1 MTPMR
6 AQIFLVWL
14 LLPVLSACGQEV
26 AETLLERTVF
36 LLNLEPERVAADGQ
50 GSLDLRRAESR
61 AFQLHGLAIGFEARR
76 ALQQARGS
84 ELVFRSTLAPEA
96 TLRFEVGFGRRQGF
110 DPSTSQSDPQ
120 PYELE
125 VLARSAEGA
134 ETRLWS
140 ATLVQPDAGETR
152 AWQAIECSLPFE
164 SGDLV
169 FRSHGTAEAAPA
181 PTAPGWANPRVCSTT
196 SARPIE
202 AAPRNMIVFLMDT
215 LRADHV
221 GPLGHARGTTPN
233 LDAIARDAL
242 VFSQANS
249 TSSWTKASVAS
260 LMTSRLPSLHG
271 VEGYPDRLRDSEV
284 TLARVFS
291 EAGYRTC
298 AVGYNTWV
306 FNPKFNLGSGFQDV
320 FEVFDQSREGGAR
333 ADAVVA
339 EALDWILRAPEKP
352 FLLYVHTI
360 DPHEPYVPD
369 AQYRAR
375 FVEPYAGELTGRLE
389 GPGRHTPRKKK
400 DVSEA
405 DLAFLRS
412 LYDAEIAF
420 ADAMLG
426 QLAQRLAE
434 LGLWDETT
442 LVFTS
447 DHGEEFLDHGSWSHG
462 GTLYQEQ
469 LHVPLVLKPPASAGV
484 EARRCELPV
493 SLLDVAPTLCELA
506 RLPLRPSFTGRSLL
520 QVYRGS
526 AAAHPIVAELRREGQ
541 HQVSVRDGDRKYI
554 RTLLPRPREELY
566 DLALDPHETRNFLK
580 DAQPAQLAAL
590 RALVDEHLDSAPQ
603 RGYALE
609 FLADGRAVKARIVVR
624 GSSELE
630 GDLIDGER
638 SGDDLELRSKE
649 RGGALVATLS
659 LGEKDRRDVLLFESP
674 PGAELELELEI
685 ELDGRP
691 MDPRA
696 LLLGRNG
703 TPATSAHLRLTPDD
717 AGLLVDAW
725 PAWEPRAG
733 VWLRL
738 WCFPEGESVEFDDG
752 MLDSLR
758 DLGYVK

>member
-1 MTPMR
+1 VR
-6 AQIFLVWL
+6 
-14 LLPVLSACGQEV
+14 SD
-26 AETLLERTVF
+26 R
-36 LLNLEPERVAADGQ
+36 
-50 GSLDLRRAESR
+50 
-61 AFQLHGLAIGFEARR
+61 EA
-76 ALQQARGS
+76 
-84 ELVFRSTLAPEA
+84 
-96 TLRFEVGFGRRQGF
+96 
-110 DPSTSQSDPQ
+110 
-120 PYELE
+120 YELE
-125 VLARSAEGA
+125 VLARSADGG

-140 ATLVQPDAGETR
+140 ATLIPPDAGEPR
-152 AWQAIECSLPFE
+152 AWQAIECPLPFA

-169 FRSHGTAEAAPA
+169 FRTRGAAEAAPA
-181 PTAPGWANPRVCSTT
+181 PTAPGWANPRVCRTT
-196 SARPIE
+196 SARPVE
-202 AAPRNMIVFLMDT
+202 APPRNVIVFLMDT

-221 GPLGHARGTTPN
+221 GPMGHARGTTPN
-233 LDAIARDAL
+233 LDAIARNAL
-242 VFSQANS
+242 VFSQASS
-249 TSSWTKASVAS
+249 TASWTKASVAS

-271 VEGYPDRLRDSEV
+271 VEGYPDRLRSSEV
-284 TLARVFS
+284 TLAHVFS

-352 FLLYVHTI
+352 FFLYVHTI
-360 DPHEPYVPD
+360 DPHAPYVPD

-375 FVEPYAGELTGRLE
+375 FVEPYDGELTGRLE

-400 DVSEA
+400 DISEA

-426 QLAQRLAE
+426 QLAERLAQ

-442 LVFTS
+442 LIFTS

-469 LHVPLVLKPPASAGV
+469 LHVPLVLKAPASAGL
-484 EARRCELPV
+484 EARRCAQVV

-506 RLPLRPSFTGRSLL
+506 RLPNRPSFTGRSLL
-520 QVYRGS
+520 EAYRGS
-526 AAAHPIVAELRREGQ
+526 VAPRPIVAELRKEGQ

-566 DLALDPHETRNFLK
+566 DLALDPRETQNVLE
-580 DAQPAQLAAL
+580 DAPPAQLAAL
-590 RALVDEHLDSAPQ
+590 RTLVDEHLDSAPR
-603 RGYALE
+603 RGFALE
-609 FLADGRAVKARIVVR
+609 FLGDGRAAKARVVVR
-624 GSSELE
+624 GSSELD

-638 SGDDLELRSKE
+638 SGDDLELRSKQH
-649 RGGALVATLS
+649 GGALVATLS
-659 LGEKDRRDVLLFESP
+659 LGETDRRDVLLFEPP
-674 PGAELELELEI
+674 PGEVLELELEL
-685 ELDGRP
+685 DGRP
-691 MDPRA
+691 IDPRT

-703 TPATSAHLRLTPDD
+703 TPASSAHLRLTPDD
-717 AGLLVDAW
+717 AGGLFVDAW

-738 WCFPEGESVEFDDG
+738 WRFPEGESVEFDDG